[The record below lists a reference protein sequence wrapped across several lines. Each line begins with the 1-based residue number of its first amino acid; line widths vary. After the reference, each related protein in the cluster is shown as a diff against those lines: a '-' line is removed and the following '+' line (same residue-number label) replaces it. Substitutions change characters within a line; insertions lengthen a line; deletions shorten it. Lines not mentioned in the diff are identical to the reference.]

1 MTKEVSVFS
10 RLPKSFIVLSLA
22 LTIVLA
28 AVGCSSQ
35 SLETDHP
42 GPEFE
47 IGDFTARLEN
57 TEPDDIAR
65 ILGINR
71 WKFSLTRDSDEELG
85 LEAILAIDS
94 PDEPTEII
102 DEIRIF
108 TTETDLEGMVAIY
121 PLGESLANAAEIRI
135 YMQLGAGSTSSV
147 IPNPFKEFSS
157 WYTANPADVLE
168 DDVLRLM
175 AFSDNEPM
183 PGPEN
188 TVLTLQ
194 LTTFV
199 E

>member
-1 MTKEVSVFS
+1 VLFRKYTT
-10 RLPKSFIVLSLA
+10 LIALSLV

-28 AVGCSSQ
+28 VAGCSSQ
-35 SLETDHP
+35 SLETDRLVSDL
-42 GPEFE
+42 EV
-47 IGDFTARLEN
+47 GDFTARLES
-57 TEPDDIAR
+57 TEPDDVAQ

-71 WKFSLTRDSDEELG
+71 WKFTLKRDSDEELG
-85 LEAILAIDS
+85 LEAILAINS
-94 PDEPTEII
+94 PDKPTEII
-102 DEIRIF
+102 DEIRVF
-108 TTETDLEGMVAIY
+108 TTETDVEGMVGIY
-121 PLGESLANAAEIRI
+121 PLGGSLANAAEIRI
-135 YMQLGAGSTSSV
+135 YMQAGAGSTSSV

-194 LTTFV
+194 LTTYV